1 VTLAVHNNAL
11 GLSQEVCVDLSPDH
25 VHFTRATVTEATEL
39 PGSVGAPHEA
49 AFREIFLTHIV
60 HSNGHKI
67 VVFDSIDFTPEL
79 EFLELK
85 FLLERV

>member
-1 VTLAVHNNAL
+1 VTLAVYNNAL

-25 VHFTRATVTEATEL
+25 VHFTRACVSEATEL
-39 PGSVGAPHEA
+39 PGGVGAPHEA
-49 AFREIFLTHIV
+49 AFGEVFFTNIV

-67 VVFDSIDFTPEL
+67 VVFNSIDFTPEL

-85 FLLERV
+85 FLLEGV